1 MTLLKISSHLFEVR
15 WIRVGP
21 FQGCRFAPPLANI
34 HAALRAA
41 VLHAGGVP
49 EISPECASDS
59 EPLRVS
65 LCEKRTPNG
74 VQGPVPRS
82 SEFLLEEQQGQCQDE
97 KVAECVSRHWSNQGA
112 APFTQRSEHH
122 GDRAQRWNRD
132 PALRMKQRK
141 DS

>member
-1 MTLLKISSHLFEVR
+1 LTLLKISSHLFEVR

-49 EISPECASDS
+49 EI
-59 EPLRVS
+59 
-65 LCEKRTPNG
+65 CEKRTPNG
-74 VQGPVPRS
+74 VRGPVPRS

-122 GDRAQRWNRD
+122 CDRTQRWNGD